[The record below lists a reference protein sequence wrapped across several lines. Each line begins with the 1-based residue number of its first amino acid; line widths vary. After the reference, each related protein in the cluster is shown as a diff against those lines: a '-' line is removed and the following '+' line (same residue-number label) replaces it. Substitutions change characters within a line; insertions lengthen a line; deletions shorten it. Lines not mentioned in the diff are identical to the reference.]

1 VERSPAIED
10 LVKTWFHAAT
20 TGDASVVDLR
30 VSSEPGV
37 RLIGSDPDEWLSGG
51 EEIRTFLR
59 GEVEGAAGA
68 VMFSPAEIEAYE
80 EGSVGWATA
89 RLTITMPDGRWVSPR
104 WSAVFAARTTCG
116 GSCRPT
122 HPSPCRTTRW
132 GGPTRNAM
140 PTSTDRGRWEE
151 EDL

>member
-1 VERSPAIED
+1 MERSPAIED

-104 WSAVFAARTTCG
+104 WSAVFRHEDDVW
-116 GSCRPT
+116 RFVQT
-122 HPSPCRTTRW
+122 HASVAVSNDQVGWTYPERQA
-132 GGPTRNAM
+132 N
-140 PTSTDRGRWEE
+140 
-151 EDL
+151 

>member
-1 VERSPAIED
+1 MDTTRRDTVERSPAIED

-68 VMFSPAEIEAYE
+68 VMFSPADIEAYE

-104 WSAVFAARTTCG
+104 WSAVWRREDDVWRFVQ
-116 GSCRPT
+116 T
-122 HPSPCRTTRW
+122 HASVAVSNDQVGWTYPERQA
-132 GGPTRNAM
+132 N
-140 PTSTDRGRWEE
+140 
-151 EDL
+151 

>member
-1 VERSPAIED
+1 MERSPAIED

-68 VMFSPAEIEAYE
+68 VMFSPADIEAYE

-104 WSAVFAARTTCG
+104 WSAVFRHEDDVW
-116 GSCRPT
+116 RFVQT
-122 HPSPCRTTRW
+122 HASVAVSNDQVGWTYPERQA
-132 GGPTRNAM
+132 N
-140 PTSTDRGRWEE
+140 
-151 EDL
+151 

>member
-104 WSAVFAARTTCG
+104 WSAVFRHEDDVW
-116 GSCRPT
+116 RFVQT
-122 HPSPCRTTRW
+122 HASVAVSNDQVGWTYPERQA
-132 GGPTRNAM
+132 N
-140 PTSTDRGRWEE
+140 
-151 EDL
+151 